1 MPTNACLPADDRSE
15 MSQLAGLS
23 RNRRGHLAVLGCAC
37 LLALATCGTNLS
49 GDLAGDT
56 QASSESGAPADPGQ
70 ADAPALPSLPNSEPV
85 DGRGPPIGQGGAS
98 ASAAGNATET
108 VGDEETDGD
117 DSPTIETEQPTVRLT
132 GDEPATEDPVGAAR
146 DVDGVRSA
154 TAIRVGQ
161 LPIAPKEGPTTV
173 KAASVSLEEFRV
185 FTPPVTAEA
194 TEVWDRLEEGDL
206 AFTHDTGQQLG
217 LELGERVPAGGENG
231 RVRVGAFASNGI
243 PPVADVIMSHE
254 AANEI
259 GFDGDLQILVS
270 LDDKADG
277 DAVARKLGETTGLKP
292 EPIVPPEMQQ
302 ASEQQTGQTTSSVPA
317 RSQQIE
323 PFSYQSIGDGM
334 IRIESSWVRRNIVSA
349 NVPVLPGA
357 VRCHRAMI
365 PQLRA
370 ALAEIAE
377 RGLADLIRSGD
388 YGGCWT
394 PRHIMFNPQRNL
406 SMHAWGLAIDLNV
419 STNGYGAQ
427 PQMDPRIVEVFQKW
441 GFEWGGHWSTPDGMH
456 FELRTLMD
464 VPG

>member
-1 MPTNACLPADDRSE
+1 MSADLRGDAARSSASNADG
-15 MSQLAGLS
+15 LAEP
-23 RNRRGHLAVLGCAC
+23 
-37 LLALATCGTNLS
+37 GT
-49 GDLAGDT
+49 A
-56 QASSESGAPADPGQ
+56 E
-70 ADAPALPSLPNSEPV
+70 APALPSLPDSEPV
-85 DGRGPPIGQGGAS
+85 DGSGRPIGQSTGRS
-98 ASAAGNATET
+98 ARGEAAEALADEGDNGESA
-108 VGDEETDGD
+108 
-117 DSPTIETEQPTVRLT
+117 TIETEQPTVRLT
-132 GDEPATEDPVGAAR
+132 GDEPATEDPLGTVRA
-146 DVDGVRSA
+146 VDGVRSA
-154 TAIRVGQ
+154 TALRVGQ
-161 LPIAPKEGPTTV
+161 LPVAAEDGPTTV
-173 KAASVSLEEFRV
+173 KAAAVEPDEFRV

-194 TEVWDRLEEGDL
+194 TEVWERIDEGDA

-217 LELGERVPAGGENG
+217 LELGERVPAGGEDG

-243 PPVADVIMSHE
+243 PPVADAIMSRE
-254 AANEI
+254 AADEL
-259 GFDGDLQILVS
+259 GFGGDREILVS
-270 LDDKADG
+270 LADEADG
-277 DAVARKLGETTGLKP
+277 DAVARQLADATGLEP

-302 ASEQQTGQTTSSVPA
+302 ASEQETGQTTSSVPA

-334 IRIESSWVRRNIVSA
+334 IRIDPSWVRRNIVSA

-370 ALAEIAE
+370 AFQEIAE
-377 RGLADLIRSGD
+377 RGLAELIRSGD

-394 PRHIMFNPQRNL
+394 PRHILFNPQRNL

-419 STNGYGAQ
+419 STNGYGAT
-427 PQMDPRIVEVFQKW
+427 PQMDPRIVEIFQKW